1 MAATRSWWL
10 AKGRFPSQ
18 LQRVQRTLGK
28 YTEEMELESAS
39 ADDPPHRRDWRDD

>member
-1 MAATRSWWL
+1 MAATRIWWL
-10 AKGRFPSQ
+10 AKGRFQPVAT
-18 LQRVQRTLGK
+18 VQRTLGK